1 MSRMTTIIK
10 RRIAKT
16 TTDMYAISLMLRSI
30 GFERCPPG
38 NRLLLGI
45 TAGKR
50 AKYGGTGAGIGAGPA
65 PPPPV
70 P

>member
-1 MSRMTTIIK
+1 MTTIIK

-16 TTDMYAISLMLRSI
+16 TTEMYAISLMLRSI
-30 GFERCPPG
+30 GFERCPD

-65 PPPPV
+65 PPPPF